1 MPKRVTMQQIAEQ
14 AGVSK
19 YAVSKALSGQS
30 GVSEETR
37 ERIVK
42 IAMQLGYFLQEQ
54 PPQAAKSRATLRR
67 KRQSNTIVVLMPNV
81 RSQHRGSPYWGRI
94 VDGIMQAI
102 RARGLG
108 MVIVTE
114 HSAENL
120 LQILNPSGMLG
131 VIGVGMVPNP
141 MLLEI
146 HQLGIPFVLVD
157 HEDPAIPSDC
167 VFVGNLEATQRLT
180 HYLIAQGH
188 TDIQFVGD
196 LQYAPSFKLRWLG
209 FRMVLEENGIP
220 VRQDPQLL
228 RDIGMDR
235 AGDSKRIAQW
245 ARGKLAAGELPS
257 AFVCANDEIAISTIH
272 ALHQLGLRVPDDVSV
287 TGFDDIDDAI
297 EIEPK
302 LTTVRV
308 DKEQMGARAV
318 DMLLRRVEHA
328 GAVQEKLLLAGT
340 IVFRESVAA
349 CTRSRLSHV

>member
-1 MPKRVTMQQIAEQ
+1 MQQIADH

-42 IAMQLGYFLQEQ
+42 IAMQLGYFLQDH
-54 PPQAAKSRATLRR
+54 PQQGSRATLR
-67 KRQSNTIVVLMPNV
+67 KRQTNTIVVLMPNV
-81 RSQHRGSPYWGRI
+81 RFQHRASPYWGRI
-94 VDGIMQAI
+94 IDGITQSV

-108 MVIVTE
+108 MIIVTE
-114 HSAENL
+114 HSSENL
-120 LQILNPSGMLG
+120 LQILNPNGLLG

-146 HQLGIPFVLVD
+146 HRLGIPFVLVD

-167 VFVGNLEATQRLT
+167 VFVDNLQATQRLT

-188 TDIQFVGD
+188 THIQFIGDIQFS
-196 LQYAPSFKLRWLG
+196 PSFNLRWQG
-209 FRMVLEENGIP
+209 FRMVLEESGMEWK
-220 VRQDPQLL
+220 QDPELL
-228 RDIGMDR
+228 RDVGLNR
-235 AGDSKRIAQW
+235 RGDTKRIVRL
-245 ARGKLAAGELPS
+245 ARAMLAEQALPS
-257 AFVCANDEIAISTIH
+257 AFVCANDGIAISTIH